1 MLIRFKE
8 AEAEIDTLTVGLKT
22 FEARTAND
30 DLIGLL
36 IQELDP
42 KIDRLI
48 EAVREIQPTTP
59 KKASVYAMA
68 MILKRNKPGDLL
80 EFTGAGL
87 PSADDVVALVWAL
100 PLPEELGA
108 NGQSSLTVL

>member
-1 MLIRFKE
+1 
-8 AEAEIDTLTVGLKT
+8 
-22 FEARTAND
+22 
-30 DLIGLL
+30 
-36 IQELDP
+36 
-42 KIDRLI
+42 
-48 EAVREIQPTTP
+48 
-59 KKASVYAMA
+59 